1 MSGHQSKR
9 LCFGALTRYWHIKT
23 AEQRT
28 IQQYGD
34 WYTGRWWV
42 DCYIWYS
49 EEGPGRAGALLK
61 LGADDPYARAV
72 RTGRTYG
79 PDVRVCIFAPVRT
92 ARNYGPYVRVVCTD
106 HPYAPVRP
114 GSTSGPDGKSIVMQC
129 FFQLR
134 AVRTGRVHRAPV
146 RTGRKAKSFNTV

>member
-1 MSGHQSKR
+1 MDSTN
-9 LCFGALTRYWHIKT
+9 A
-23 AEQRT
+23 
-28 IQQYGD
+28 
-34 WYTGRWWV
+34 
-42 DCYIWYS
+42 
-49 EEGPGRAGALLK
+49 LK
-61 LGADDPYARAV
+61 LGADDPYVRAV

-114 GSTSGPDGKSIVMQC
+114 GGTYGPDGKSIVMQC

-134 AVRTGRVHRAPV
+134 VVCTELPYVRAVKTRVLTLSSVIKFTYSLNDH
-146 RTGRKAKSFNTV
+146 

>member
-61 LGADDPYARAV
+61 LGADDPYVRAV

-79 PDVRVCIFAPVRT
+79 CVFLPVRT
-92 ARNYGPYVRVVCTD
+92 GRLHRS
-106 HPYAPVRP
+106 PVRP
-114 GSTSGPDGKSIVMQC
+114 GGTSGPDGKSIVMQC

-146 RTGRKAKSFNTV
+146 RTGVYFCSRTYGT